1 MTDITT
7 RIDGAA
13 GRITLTRPAALNALT
28 YDMAIAIEQALDAWA
43 GDDAVSLVILE
54 AEGEKA
60 FCAGGDVAEIY
71 RRGIAGDHDYARTFW
86 RDEYRMNAKIA
97 GYGKPVVSFLHGFV
111 MGGGVGIGCHGS
123 HRIVC
128 DSSRI
133 SMPECAIG
141 LIPDVGGSLLLSRAP
156 GRLGEFLGLTGHR
169 MDAGDAIHCGFA
181 DHYVPAER
189 WDSLKDALCQGDID
203 AVAKAA
209 APAPTS
215 ALAAQDWIDTCFDG
229 TLPEIIA
236 CTTDERS
243 AKALSTGSPL
253 SMACTLEM
261 LRRLRE
267 ADAGIRQALDLEF
280 AFTWRALGQS
290 DFLEG
295 VRAALIDKDRSPK
308 WRQTPDGVTKD
319 EVDAMLAALEENA
332 LVWEDTA

>member
-1 MTDITT
+1 MTDIAT

-13 GRITLTRPAALNALT
+13 GRITLTRPGALNALT
-28 YDMAIAIEQALDAWA
+28 YDMAMAIDRALVDWVE
-43 GDDAVSLVILE
+43 DDAVQLVILE

-86 RDEYRMNAKIA
+86 RDEYRMNARIA
-97 GYGKPVVSFLHGFV
+97 RFAKPVVSFLHGFV

-128 DSSRI
+128 DSTRI
-133 SMPECAIG
+133 AMPECAIG
-141 LIPDVGGSLLLSRAP
+141 LVPDVGGSLLLSRAP

-181 DHYVPAER
+181 DSYVPADR
-189 WDSLKDALCQGDID
+189 WEDLKTALCRGETDAID
-203 AVAKAA
+203 AAA

-215 ALAAQDWIDTCFDG
+215 GLAAQDWIDRTFDG

-236 CTTDERS
+236 GTTEDRA
-243 AKALSTGSPL
+243 AKALASGSPL

-261 LRRLRE
+261 LRRLRAME
-267 ADAGIRQALDLEF
+267 AGIEQALDLEF

-295 VRAALIDKDRSPK
+295 VRAALIDKDRTPQ
-308 WRQTPDGVTKD
+308 WRHTPDGVTKT
-319 EVDAMLAALEENA
+319 EVEAMLAPLGEDA
-332 LVWEDTA
+332 LVWEDRA